1 MSFGLDLGGG
11 LSLNTSTGGIGMDL
25 GSNLVLDVS
34 TGSIGQKIG
43 DTGITIFPDVAP
55 SSRKTEP
62 SPEAASAAKAGAAK
76 SNSETAGKPKGFW
89 ARLFG

>member
-25 GSNLVLDVS
+25 GSNLVLDMS
-34 TGSIGQKIG
+34 TGSIGQKLG

-55 SSRKTEP
+55 TPRKTEP
-62 SPEAASAAKAGAAK
+62 SAPASSAATPTAA
-76 SNSETAGKPKGFW
+76 TADKPKGFW